1 VRWAD
6 VVAIVRRWWWVL
18 VVVTL
23 LIGGLSVIRWWRT
36 PPTYDATHTVS
47 IAILPAGMPSGQQS
61 YLAEQQAL
69 AIARVVVSPGF
80 LTAPAFNK
88 ALAHV
93 LSTAP
98 DQSLRQASPLT
109 LGRALS
115 ASHSGSIISFTA
127 SWGSATGAE
136 ALARAAGAV
145 LAQDNPEINALL
157 GGGDT
162 PRFFI
167 TTDASPAVRDAVAD
181 AAARDALLM
190 RLALGVL
197 AGLLVMATLGLLEWR
212 QAGNG
217 GLWQA
222 DMQGTE

>member
-1 VRWAD
+1 MKWAD

-69 AIARVVVSPGF
+69 AIARIVVSSGF
-80 LTAPAFNK
+80 LTAPAFDK
-88 ALAHV
+88 ALAHA

-98 DQSLRQASPLT
+98 DQSLRQASPLA

-115 ASHSGSIISFTA
+115 ATHNGSIISFTA

-136 ALARAAGAV
+136 ALAHAAGAV
-145 LAQDNPEINALL
+145 LTQDNPEIIALL

-162 PRFFI
+162 PRFFV
-167 TTDASPAVRDAVAD
+167 TAGVSPAVRDVVSD

-212 QAGNG
+212 RASNRGR
-217 GLWQA
+217 WQA
-222 DMQGTE
+222 DVQGTE